1 MDRQYDPEAPRD
13 LSRGASS
20 WAQRVNEGTA
30 DWLAAVS
37 RIGAVVAFVAADGAG
52 IAALWSHGG
61 RATSWTWTTVVLALT
76 TLALWCLGF
85 WYLANPEWKAAPRD
99 DDAD

>member
-1 MDRQYDPEAPRD
+1 VTGSTPEAPRD
-13 LSRGASS
+13 SRGASS

-37 RIGAVVAFVAADGAG
+37 RIGAVVAFVAADGAAIG
-52 IAALWSHGG
+52 ALWSHGD
-61 RATSWTWTTVVLALT
+61 RETSWTWTTVVLALT
-76 TLALWCLGF
+76 TFALWWLGF
-85 WYLANPEWKAAPRD
+85 RYLANPEWKADPH